1 MIHKDQSIPCP
12 VCNTSIPFE
21 LNKLLAGV
29 QFVCPSCMA
38 AIGLSGES
46 KEIVKD
52 TMNKLQ
58 EIKNNMSAQ
67 KQRDH

>member
-1 MIHKDQSIPCP
+1 MINKDQSIPCP

-29 QFVCPSCMA
+29 QFVCPTCMA

-52 TMNKLQ
+52 TMTKLQ
-58 EIKNNMSAQ
+58 EIKSSMSSQ
-67 KQRDH
+67 KQTDR